1 MSGRVEVV
9 IFWFAML
16 SLQSSGHGQEL
27 QDPPKQSPSNSIAS
41 TVGGDILHVL
51 SSPFRLS
58 RDSSLKLLALTVATT
73 GFMTLLDDR
82 IDKNFIKRDDFYV
95 KPAIGLAKI
104 GDGYDVISSNFVLAG
119 LSVSMLAGG
128 LILDDK
134 KLLETTRLVVES
146 FLIAGAIT
154 QLGKRVLGRSRPY
167 TGAGPTEF
175 EPLKFRSTTDSRSF
189 PSGHTTSAFAMMTVL
204 AKQYDHL
211 WINDPGLY
219 DRGISRHAAHRK
231 PQSLGRG
238 HRCRGCHRL
247 LGRKCAREQ
256 VQAAIKELVC
266 KSLHFRKSRWSYC
279 WILICSL
286 LMISRCRFFW
296 SFQPLKNMIPQVSLD
311 HAAHL
316 TNLCAQNGILKLC

>member
-82 IDKNFIKRDDFYV
+82 IDKNFIERDDFYV

-104 GDGYDVISSNFVLAG
+104 GDGYNVISSNFVLAG

-167 TGAGPTEF
+167 TGAGTTEF
-175 EPLKFRSTTDSRSF
+175 EPFKFRSTTDSRSF

-211 WINDPGLY
+211 WIKIPAY
-219 DRGISRHAAHRK
+219 TIAVSVAMQRIESRNHWGADIVVGGVIGYSVGNA
-231 PQSLGRG
+231 
-238 HRCRGCHRL
+238 
-247 LGRKCAREQ
+247 
-256 VQAAIKELVC
+256 LVNRYRQPS
-266 KSLHFRKSRWSYC
+266 KSWSASPY
-279 WILICSL
+279 IFGNRVGVIVG
-286 LMISRCRFFW
+286 F
-296 SFQPLKNMIPQVSLD
+296 
-311 HAAHL
+311 
-316 TNLCAQNGILKLC
+316 

>member
-27 QDPPKQSPSNSIAS
+27 PKQSPANSIAS

-58 RDSSLKLLALTVATT
+58 RDGSLKLLALTVATT

-82 IDKNFIKRDDFYV
+82 IDKNFIERDDFYV

-167 TGAGPTEF
+167 TGAGTTEF
-175 EPLKFRSTTDSRSF
+175 EPFKFRSTTDSRSF

-211 WINDPGLY
+211 WIKIPAY
-219 DRGISRHAAHRK
+219 TIAVSVAMQRIESRNHWGADIVVGGVIGYSVGNALVNRYRQ
-231 PQSLGRG
+231 QS
-238 HRCRGCHRL
+238 
-247 LGRKCAREQ
+247 
-256 VQAAIKELVC
+256 
-266 KSLHFRKSRWSYC
+266 KSWSVNPY
-279 WILICSL
+279 IFGNRVGVIVG
-286 LMISRCRFFW
+286 F
-296 SFQPLKNMIPQVSLD
+296 
-311 HAAHL
+311 
-316 TNLCAQNGILKLC
+316 